1 MQTEALA
8 AWKNPNQLKL
18 SVLLSKMLHTYKF
31 HWNAAKTWYF
41 EYLVII
47 VIIRYLPW
55 KMCMKP
61 SQCEIPLKASFTD
74 TQIRGTSL
82 SGDRS
87 NLFTLILGFR
97 GQKSASAL
105 NCVTLESYH
114 SSGQHNRC
122 TSNGARLLKFTQRP
136 GSPPLPNMFK
146 WHNPV
151 WAETSRMELLMSKHA
166 AGSGAARPSENDGE
180 ITLRFRGS
188 AAHNG
193 LFELQIKGGGACRH
207 HYCIQMMLSFDN
219 NDAKFSDNML
229 AVTVLACAEHYVTFT
244 SAPN

>member
-1 MQTEALA
+1 MQTAALA

-31 HWNAAKTWYF
+31 HWNAAETWYF

-47 VIIRYLPW
+47 VITCYLAW

-61 SQCEIPLKASFTD
+61 SQCEIPLKASITD

-82 SGDRS
+82 SGERS

-114 SSGQHNRC
+114 SSGRHNRC

-136 GSPPLPNMFK
+136 GSPPSHYQICSK
-146 WHNPV
+146 THNTIQS
-151 WAETSRMELLMSKHA
+151 EQKHPEW
-166 AGSGAARPSENDGE
+166 SCWCQN
-180 ITLRFRGS
+180 TLR
-188 AAHNG
+188 
-193 LFELQIKGGGACRH
+193 GAERH
-207 HYCIQMMLSFDN
+207 DRPKKM
-219 NDAKFSDNML
+219 
-229 AVTVLACAEHYVTFT
+229 VR
-244 SAPN
+244 